1 MHPTRAHSRHPSPHV
16 RHVFGVGL
24 AATVLVIAGCTSS
37 RGQSAPTTSAVAVS
51 SPSGSTTDAG
61 VAVTDATTEPA
72 TTLPATT
79 TTEAPTTT
87 TEAPTTTTTSPPTT
101 TTIPL
106 VTEGATIIVANA
118 TNLQGGAANMTEKLA
133 AAGYHMGTATNTA
146 GSEEFRDTTLVYF
159 LPGGEAVAASVAMVM
174 GVSIARMPTPAP
186 INGATAGLGDATVLV
201 MLGRDLVGK
210 TPPGLQGR

>member
-1 MHPTRAHSRHPSPHV
+1 MHPTRAHGRRWSPDV
-16 RHVFGVGL
+16 RRVVGVGL
-24 AATVLVIAGCTSS
+24 ATTVLVIAGCTSS
-37 RGQSAPTTSAVAVS
+37 RGQSNSTPSTVAVS
-51 SPSGSTTDAG
+51 SPAASTTD
-61 VAVTDATTEPA
+61 VAVTVAATT

-79 TTEAPTTT
+79 LPETTT

-101 TTIPL
+101 TTIAL

-118 TNLQGGAANMTEKLA
+118 TNLDGGAATMTERLA

-146 GSEEFRDTTLVYF
+146 GGEEFRDTTVVYF
-159 LPGGEAVAASVAMVM
+159 LPAGEAVAASVAMVM

>member
-1 MHPTRAHSRHPSPHV
+1 MHPTRADGRHPSPHV
-16 RHVFGVGL
+16 RRVFGTAL
-24 AATVLVIAGCTSS
+24 AATVLAIAGCTSS
-37 RGQSAPTTSAVAVS
+37 RGQADSTTSTVAVS
-51 SPSGSTTDAG
+51 SPAGSTTD
-61 VAVTDATTEPA
+61 VAVTVADATTTEAA
-72 TTLPATT
+72 TTLP
-79 TTEAPTTT
+79 ETTT

-106 VTEGATIIVANA
+106 VTEGAAIIVANA
-118 TNLQGGAANMTEKLA
+118 TNVEGGAANMTERLA

-159 LPGGEAVAASVAMVM
+159 LPGGEAVATSVAMVM